1 MGGIARAIA
10 TRNVFLAGRECCG
23 TGEALPSPENTAL
36 PEYTTPNRPWNFRV
50 RIRAEMRRWRE
61 TLDRDQ
67 PRPGTPVQKD
77 RLIPDAR
84 ETPIRH
90 RGVFGQS
97 PNIPLG
103 RMRGVKSSLRR
114 ETDVPRDLLRAQF
127 RNVIELARPYSY
139 PEQQSTSETLMPESL
154 SSPAF

>member
-1 MGGIARAIA
+1 VGDIARAIA

-61 TLDRDQ
+61 MLDRDQ

-84 ETPIRH
+84 ETPIWH

-127 RNVIELARPYSY
+127 RNVIELALPYSY
-139 PEQQSTSETLMPESL
+139 PEQQSTSET
-154 SSPAF
+154 